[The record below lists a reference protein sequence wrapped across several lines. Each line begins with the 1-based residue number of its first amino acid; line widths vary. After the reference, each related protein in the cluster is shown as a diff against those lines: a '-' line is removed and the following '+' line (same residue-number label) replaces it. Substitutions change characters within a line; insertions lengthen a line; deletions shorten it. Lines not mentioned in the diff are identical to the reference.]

1 LATISDYLYIAA
13 EIYSRTGGTDGGA
26 GWNIQRWETATWYGN
41 GFQGG
46 IFMQDNEI
54 IVAFSGTMGGPTTAP
69 VSQNT
74 ANIRIGLHV
83 IPNMAGSA
91 KTLVRWAEQY
101 NRPISIVGHSLGGAL
116 AQVIGAWSG
125 HPFISFNGPGMAR
138 HLQIAAF
145 NIFKPRQMRRSIK
158 ALRADD
164 ALGICF
170 NVRGDFVAGFGKHIG
185 VTVDLQPA
193 PGRRTHDLTTI
204 QSCLV
209 GNLIREPWHWNPLWP
224 MLRAPQLAAPSFGPS
239 LSSMV
244 GV

>member
-1 LATISDYLYIAA
+1 MATISDYVYIA
-13 EIYSRTGGTDGGA
+13 EDIYNRNGGSQGG
-26 GWNIQRWETATWYGN
+26 GWDIQKLETATWYGN

-46 IFMQDNEI
+46 VFVQDSEV

-74 ANIRIGLHV
+74 ANMRIGLHV
-83 IPNMAGSA
+83 IPNMAGAA
-91 KTLVRWAEQY
+91 KTLVKWAERY
-101 NRPISIVGHSLGGAL
+101 DRPISIVGHSLGGAL
-116 AQVIGAWSG
+116 AQVVGAWSG

-170 NVRGDFVAGFGKHIG
+170 NVKGDFVGEFGRHIG
-185 VTVDLQPA
+185 EVVSLQPA
-193 PGRRTHDLTTI
+193 PGRSKHDLSTI
-204 QSCLV
+204 QNCLV
-209 GNLIREPWHWNPLWP
+209 GSLNQEPWHWNPLWP
-224 MLRAPQLAAPSFGPS
+224 MVHAPRLPGLS
-239 LSSMV
+239 LGVPFSAMV
-244 GV
+244 GP